1 MPTKSDTHKKALLE
15 ALNKSMGNVTLACK
29 NVGIAR
35 STYYDWIEADSEFN
49 KQVKEISEVQL
60 DFVESKLF
68 NQIDKENITAIIFY
82 MKCQGKQRGYVER
95 QEIVNRVDIEN
106 DLQAL
111 SDEQLQERLNE
122 LRDAFKN

>member
-68 NQIDKENITAIIFY
+68 NQIDKENP
-82 MKCQGKQRGYVER
+82 KS
-95 QEIVNRVDIEN
+95 N
-106 DLQAL
+106 
-111 SDEQLQERLNE
+111 SS
-122 LRDAFKN
+122 

>member
-35 STYYDWIEADSEFN
+35 STYYDWLEKDLQF
-49 KQVKEISEVQL
+49 KKDVDEICEVQL

-68 NQIDKENITAIIFY
+68 NAIDKENITAIIFY
-82 MKCQGKQRGYVER
+82 MKCKGKNRGYVER
-95 QEIVNRVDIEN
+95 QEIVNRVDIES
-106 DLQAL
+106 DLMNL

-122 LRDAFKN
+122 LRSAYQN